1 MLRNSRRKPTTFR
14 LDLKVHRDLK
24 LGKINGKFYVRIQN
38 LTDRRNQ
45 ISVYGDSGKAN
56 ETIERSRAQAL
67 SPFEPMRPNT
77 LEQFF
82 NRPDWYDP
90 PRQVQLGLQF
100 LW

>member
-14 LDLKVHRDLK
+14 LDLKVHRDLT